1 MGYENGWDLE
11 GPVWKSTQESKE
23 PNVED
28 EAIEEQ
34 DGEHEDDTY
43 ENPDA
48 DLEPVLELKV
58 SESMLTE
65 QSSCS
70 SPNRLQVA
78 VEEETEED
86 AADIQAIKEE
96 VCQLPDLDADMKG
109 ELDDEQEENE
119 QTVENEGDEGASSEP
134 LNIPQGPGRGVAVG
148 VALDVPEDPED

>member
-1 MGYENGWDLE
+1 MGDEDE
-11 GPVWKSTQESKE
+11 ED
-23 PNVED
+23 VED

-43 ENPDA
+43 EHPDA

-109 ELDDEQEENE
+109 ELDDEQEGNE
-119 QTVENEGDEGASSEP
+119 QPVENEVDEEASSEP
-134 LNIPQGPGRGVAVG
+134 LNIPQGVGRGSGRGRSSGRARRSRG
-148 VALDVPEDPED
+148 RKL